1 VWLVKARG
9 DYWRKQKGRKRPTS
23 VFIATQ
29 FFWIGPV
36 EFVMLDVLRT
46 GRVGAEAV
54 VFSLAVLLAAL
65 TSVTSIRLAARAG
78 LDLFARL
85 VFLPSNTWS
94 SIISAVDLAML
105 AAAWFMAGR
114 AGRGKGNR

>member
-1 VWLVKARG
+1 MKARG
-9 DYWRKQKGRKRPTS
+9 DYWKKENGRKRPTS

-36 EFVMLDVLRT
+36 EFVVLDVLRT
-46 GRVGAEAV
+46 GRVGPEAV
-54 VFSLAVLLAAL
+54 MFSVAVLLATL
-65 TSVTSIRLAARAG
+65 TSVTSIRLAVRAG

-94 SIISAVDLAML
+94 SIMSAVDLAVL
-105 AAAWFMAGR
+105 AAAWFL

>member
-1 VWLVKARG
+1 MKARG

-36 EFVMLDVLRT
+36 EFVVLDVLRT

-54 VFSLAVLLAAL
+54 VFSAAVMLAAL
-65 TSVTSIRLAARAG
+65 SAVTSIRLAVRAG

-85 VFLPSNTWS
+85 VFLPSHAWS
-94 SIISAVDLAML
+94 SIMAAVDLAVL
-105 AAAWFMAGR
+105 ASAWFLAGR
-114 AGRGKGNR
+114 AGRGKGNG

>member
-1 VWLVKARG
+1 M
-9 DYWRKQKGRKRPTS
+9 
-23 VFIATQ
+23 
-29 FFWIGPV
+29 
-36 EFVMLDVLRT
+36 MLDVLRT